1 MSIRDLYSST
11 SLRTNHRDIRLLCLQ
26 PSTDLHSPIEC
37 TLQVVS
43 LDPEPGPT
51 KFLPPVYKALSY
63 VWGDDSEAN
72 KRPILVNNAQVRV
85 TLNLTLALRRLRA
98 HHTKDLQNNIKN
110 TSNSKTHSA
119 NSKDASDEP
128 LVIWV
133 DAVCINQSDNDERAS
148 QVPLMGRIYKSCSK
162 VCVWLGPVGCE
173 DVPIC
178 LNWDDLLASSSLPVG
193 SGGTAPDIVLGLEQ
207 CARNFATLAS
217 SSFSSSSLSSPP
229 DSANP
234 TPTHRQSIHFSDLP
248 PAAAATCINSP
259 THEPTTT
266 GSSKSNQLLLGSS
279 MTLAMRTLSNSPY
292 FTRAWVVQ
300 EAHLSPSREIYFG
313 HITLPSTALWT
324 VHSNRK
330 LMRENCTC
338 CIKGEDPPSLSQ
350 ATVQFLGKLIS
361 LAVVRDPV
369 GLLVPSEDTKNG
381 GLPHEVYTM
390 PEMGILDFTIRRR
403 GQECKDP
410 RDKVYAY
417 LGIVE
422 DWLEIVLGLLGRTGL
437 DVEIDYSVDYDE
449 GETVESKAG
458 ELYLRLCCDAVN
470 KGRSLEFLGWDT
482 GKSNA
487 FKGLLPSWALDWMYH
502 GGAGSGEQMNMFDC
516 FQWKANKGLKFDA
529 GVVDLAGKKILVSKA
544 SKRVD
549 KILKVGGLYGIT
561 EEACNNWHDIT
572 GLRETPDAGEKRYP
586 NGKDLWGDAW
596 WKALCF
602 VSDDA
607 QRRWRDKDIRA
618 LELVSAIVD
627 NSHWNY
633 LAKMKISRACSETL
647 PVKEIVQSQEMMAD
661 LFKSSITPIT
671 GEMALRLQ
679 GRVLFVTERGYL
691 GFGRAGI
698 QKGDE
703 LFLLGG
709 CKTPL
714 IMRALEGKQVE
725 QSVMLGTCDLKGE
738 GLYELVTGAFVYG
751 IMDGELLAKD
761 DDLSALETICVM

>member
-1 MSIRDLYSST
+1 MSIRDVYSST
-11 SLRTNHRDIRLLCLQ
+11 CLDTNHIRLLCLQ

-51 KFLPPVYKALSY
+51 KFPPPVYKALSY

-72 KRPILVNNAQVRV
+72 KRPILVNNVEVRV

-98 HHTKDLQNNIKN
+98 HHTKDLQNNNN
-110 TSNSKTHSA
+110 TNSEDDNDAKT
-119 NSKDASDEP
+119 

-148 QVPLMGRIYKSCSK
+148 QVALMGRIYKSCSQ
-162 VCVWLGPVGCE
+162 VCVWLGPIGCE
-173 DVPIC
+173 DVPTC
-178 LNWDDLLASSSLPVG
+178 LNWDDLLLASSSSLPVS

-217 SSFSSSSLSSPP
+217 ASFSSSESSVSTTS
-229 DSANP
+229 DSAN
-234 TPTHRQSIHFSDLP
+234 QNIHFSDLP
-248 PAAAATCINSP
+248 PAATRETTNS
-259 THEPTTT
+259 E
-266 GSSKSNQLLLGSS
+266 SESASNLLVGES

-300 EAHLSPSREIYFG
+300 EAHLSPNREIYLG
-313 HITLPSTALWT
+313 HITLPSTALWK

-330 LMRENCTC
+330 FMRKNCTC
-338 CIKGEDPPSLSQ
+338 CMKGEDPPSLSQ
-350 ATVQFLGKLIS
+350 LTMEFLGKLIS
-361 LAVVRDPV
+361 LAVVRDPL
-369 GLLVPSEDTKNG
+369 GLVAKAQDDDDGEG
-381 GLPHEVYTM
+381 EGLPAHEVYTM

-403 GQECKDP
+403 GQDCKDP

-422 DWLEIVLGLLGRTGL
+422 DWLEIVLRLLGRTGL
-437 DVEIDYSVDYDE
+437 DVEVDYSVDHDK
-449 GETVESKAG
+449 GESVESKAG
-458 ELYLRLCCDAVN
+458 ELYLQLCCDAVN

-482 GKSNA
+482 GKNVDFETKA
-487 FKGLLPSWALDWMYH
+487 GKALPSWALDWMYH
-502 GGAGSGEQMNMFDC
+502 GGSGEQMNMFDC
-516 FQWKANKGLKFDA
+516 FRWKANKGLKFDA
-529 GVVDLAGKKILVSKA
+529 GVVDLAGQKVLVSKA

-549 KILKVGGLYGIT
+549 RILKVGGLYGIT
-561 EEACNNWHDIT
+561 EEACKNWHDIT
-572 GLRETPDAGEKRYP
+572 GLRETSDAGEKRYP
-586 NGKDLWGDAW
+586 NGRDSWGDAW

-607 QRRWRDKDIRA
+607 QRRWSDKDIRA
-618 LELVSAIVD
+618 LELVSAVVD

-633 LAKMKISRACSETL
+633 LAKMKISKACSETL
-647 PVKEIVQSQEMMAD
+647 PVREILQSQEMMAD
-661 LFKSSITPIT
+661 LFKSSIIPIT

-679 GRVLFVTERGYL
+679 GRVLFVTEWGYL

-698 QKGDE
+698 QGGDE

-714 IMRALEGKQVE
+714 IMRALKGKQVE
-725 QSVMLGTCDLKGE
+725 ESVMLGECDLKGKD
-738 GLYELVTGAFVYG
+738 LYELVTGAFVYG

-761 DDLSALETICVM
+761 DDLAALETICMI